1 MATAT
6 GGPDDVRRAGRR
18 QVLKALAL
26 GGAATAV
33 FGRALSALAAGAPQ
47 VTAEM
52 VRQAEWVAGLQL
64 SDAERDLMIAD
75 LNESAGGI
83 RTLRAF
89 ALDNDVPPA
98 LRFVPHEAA
107 PAQGG
112 AQKPSIPGGRP
123 ARVPSSD
130 DDLAFATAVELVQ
143 LLRRREVS
151 PVELARLS
159 HERIRRLDPRLL
171 AVVSATASM
180 GFEQARTAE
189 RALAKG
195 DAGPLAGLP
204 WGAKDLLAVPGYPT
218 TWGSAIYAKQQRTE
232 TAAVAERIGAA
243 GGALMAKT
251 AVGELAWGDVWFGGT
266 TKNPW
271 KLDQGAS
278 GSSAG
283 SAAGVAAGYF
293 PFAIGTE
300 TLGSIVSPATRCG
313 VTGLRPTYG
322 RISRH
327 GCMALSWSMDKIGV
341 LARGAEDC
349 ALVLGTIH
357 GADPRDV
364 ASVTRPFRWPPVRKL
379 AELRLG
385 VPEKLFE
392 TPADDGTPER
402 ARARAQ
408 AAMDRK
414 VLDVLGAQGVKLV
427 PFALPTRI
435 PVPPL
440 AVILAAEAGAAFDEL
455 TRSGRVKDMAR
466 QTADA
471 WPNVL
476 RQGQLVTAVDYL
488 RASRL
493 RTLLM
498 RELEAALDGLDGF
511 VTPSFG
517 GDVLLM
523 TNLTGHPC
531 ITVPNGFHVDG
542 TPGSVGIVG
551 RLFGETGI
559 LQAAVAWQGATDF
572 HRRRPLV

>member
-1 MATAT
+1 MTSET
-6 GGPDDVRRAGRR
+6 LEDVRLAGRR
-18 QVLKALAL
+18 RVLKALAL
-26 GGAATAV
+26 GGTATAV
-33 FGRALSALAAGAPQ
+33 FGRALSALAVGSAVDAD
-47 VTAEM
+47 M
-52 VRQAEWVAGLQL
+52 IRQAEWIAGLHL
-64 SDAERDLMIAD
+64 SDGDRELMLAD
-75 LNESAGGI
+75 LNETAGGLKA
-83 RTLRAF
+83 LRAF
-89 ALDNDVPPA
+89 ALDNEVPPA
-98 LRFVPHEAA
+98 VRFVPFEAA

-112 AQKPSIPGGRP
+112 AQRPWVPSGRP
-123 ARVPSSD
+123 ARLPSSD
-130 DDLAFATAVELVQ
+130 DDLAFATAVELSQ
-143 LLRRREVS
+143 LLRRKEIS

-159 HERIRRLDPRLL
+159 HERIRRLDARLF
-171 AVVSATASM
+171 AVVSQTASM
-180 GFEQARTAE
+180 GFEQARAAE

-218 TWGSAIYAKQQRTE
+218 TWGSAIFAKQQRTE
-232 TAAVAERIGAA
+232 TAAVAERLAAA
-243 GGALMAKT
+243 GGSLMAKT
-251 AVGELAWGDVWFGGT
+251 AVGELAWGDVWYGGT

-300 TLGSIVSPATRCG
+300 TWGSLVSPATRCG
-313 VTGLRPTYG
+313 VTGLRPTFG
-322 RISRH
+322 RVSRH
-327 GCMALSWSMDKIGV
+327 GCMALAWSMDKVGV
-341 LARGAEDC
+341 LARSAEDC
-349 ALVLGTIH
+349 ALVLGVIH
-357 GADPRDV
+357 GADPRDPS
-364 ASVTRPFRWPPVRKL
+364 SVTRPFRWPPPRKP

-392 TPADDGTPER
+392 PPADDGTPEH

-414 VLDVLGAQGVKLV
+414 VLDVLRDQGVQLV
-427 PFALPTRI
+427 PMQLPSRV
-435 PVPPL
+435 PVAPL

-455 TRSGRVKDMAR
+455 TRSGRVKEMVR

-498 RELEAALDGLDGF
+498 RDLEASLDGLDGF

-517 GDVLLM
+517 GEVLLM

-531 ITVPNGFHVDG
+531 VTVPDGFHVDG
-542 TPGSVGIVG
+542 TPGSVSFVG
-551 RLFGETGI
+551 RLFGETEI
-559 LQAAVAWQGATDF
+559 LQAATAWQAATDF
-572 HRRRPLV
+572 HRRRPMI